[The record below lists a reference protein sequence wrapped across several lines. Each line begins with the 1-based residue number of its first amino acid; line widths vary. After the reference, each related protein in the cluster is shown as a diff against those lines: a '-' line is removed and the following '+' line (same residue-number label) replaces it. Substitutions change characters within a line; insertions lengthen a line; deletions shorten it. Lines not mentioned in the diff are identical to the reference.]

1 MTFYSGAYLSIFSV
15 VIFDQRRL
23 LVIMSLIQKFYLEHF
38 GIDLEM
44 MVEIKVLPKSI

>member
-23 LVIMSLIQKFYLEHF
+23 LVIMRLNS
-38 GIDLEM
+38 
-44 MVEIKVLPKSI
+44 KVLSGTFWHRFRNDGGD